1 MELMQAVEAFVL
13 GLAGSP
19 WILLAVTVLAMIDGF
34 FPPVPSESI
43 VIAVAALSV
52 NGDAPSLWF
61 LVLAAA
67 VGAFCGDLIAYT
79 IGSRVPV
86 ENLRVLRGP
95 RGQASLA
102 RAKRAL
108 ALRGTVYILS
118 ARFIPIGRVAV
129 NMTAG
134 AVGYPRKRF
143 IAIAAIAAVV
153 WGGYSTLM
161 GLGAGT
167 YLHEHPLIA
176 VAVGVAGGVLAGI
189 LVDRLLSAV
198 QRRWFPDIPPPAV
211 RMRVEDDDEAG
222 DAARSAAAQE
232 GDGPGAASGHVDPSA
247 HGDSSIPV
255 GSTVP
260 ADPPAPADSSAAAGS
275 TVQVDP
281 PAPADSSEDVRPLV
295 ERREQAP
302 QADGSPGHETVSSE
316 ALGEPPAGNH
326 PGRRTGEQAAHRRP
340 VGRTSGGT
348 GAA

>member
-19 WILLAVTVLAMIDGF
+19 WILLAVTVLATVDGF

-52 NGDAPSLWF
+52 SGDAPSLWF

-95 RGQASLA
+95 RGQAALA
-102 RAKRAL
+102 RATRAL
-108 ALRGTVYILS
+108 ALRGPVYILS

-143 IAIAAIAAVV
+143 VAVAAIAAVV

-161 GLGAGT
+161 GLGAGH

-176 VAVGVAGGVLAGI
+176 VAVGVAGGVVAGI
-189 LVDRLLSAV
+189 LVDKLLSAV
-198 QRRWFPDIPPPAV
+198 QRRWFPDVPPPAV
-211 RMRVEDDDEAG
+211 RMNVEDDDEDDSVGQARAGEQADPKNSSERATQDGERG
-222 DAARSAAAQE
+222 DAPSGDTAETDAASRGFPTGRPASGHPAGRTVTHRESA
-232 GDGPGAASGHVDPSA
+232 GRTGSGPGAA
-247 HGDSSIPV
+247 
-255 GSTVP
+255 
-260 ADPPAPADSSAAAGS
+260 
-275 TVQVDP
+275 
-281 PAPADSSEDVRPLV
+281 
-295 ERREQAP
+295 
-302 QADGSPGHETVSSE
+302 
-316 ALGEPPAGNH
+316 
-326 PGRRTGEQAAHRRP
+326 
-340 VGRTSGGT
+340 
-348 GAA
+348 